1 MMFGSIPKEQRF
13 WLLPI
18 ALGMVGLVA
27 FSGMS
32 IASRP
37 GVEAFR
43 VGDLVPAV
51 PVSRLDGEEL
61 TLREAV
67 EEVRE
72 VIVVSP
78 TCGACARELADLVN
92 RGETVTAAN
101 YKDPTKMLLLV
112 VRTRGI
118 PRAGFMDAY
127 NRLQEMGAPVVL
139 IQPPYTVPL
148 GVRRV
153 PYWVMLR
160 ADGKISRI
168 ISQDH

>member
-1 MMFGSIPKEQRF
+1 MFGSIPKQQRL
-13 WLLPI
+13 WLIPI
-18 ALGMVGLVA
+18 AFGLVGLIA

-37 GVEAFR
+37 GGEAFR

-61 TLREAV
+61 TLRDAV
-67 EEVRE
+67 KEVRE

-78 TCGACARELADLVN
+78 TCGACARELAELVI
-92 RGETVTAAN
+92 RSETITAAN
-101 YKDPTKMLLLV
+101 YKDPTQLLLLV

-118 PRAGFMDAY
+118 PRAGFMEAY
-127 NRLQEMGAPVVL
+127 NRLQELGTPVVL
-139 IQPPYTVPL
+139 IQPPYVLPL
-148 GVRRV
+148 GVTKV
-153 PYWVMLR
+153 PYRVMLR

-168 ISQDH
+168 INPDH